1 MNCSAS
7 ATKVFG
13 LLAMGAWAAG
23 CVSGGGAVPSSEVTE
38 EAGQV
43 VGSLRLSPTH
53 TVDFIDYGDVA
64 RVREVFNAD
73 LDRSAPMTLDKMQVG
88 DLPMAEIYELFA
100 ASQMDSTVVTK
111 LRAIDERIA
120 HASLPFDRG
129 QGHVAPIAQS
139 AAAPNVAST
148 DDGVERQQSA
158 LLPAS
163 CTEPAWNWAGDA
175 TWYRQ
180 NFCTGSPA
188 FCGTNSFSKLSWG
201 WDGPLKRF
209 QANVFNQSHCAAQG
223 WWQLLWRNNTGT
235 HQPTNTVI
243 CPRCV
248 QSEVWS
254 GGTNVQYLNSMEPR
268 EAGKMV
274 SMTIYRTPA

>member
-1 MNCSAS
+1 MNCAAS

-13 LLAMGAWAAG
+13 LLAVGVWATG
-23 CVSGGGAVPSSEVTE
+23 CLSGGEAAPSSDVTE
-38 EAGQV
+38 ESGQL

-64 RVREVFNAD
+64 RVREIFNAD
-73 LDRSAPMTLDKMQVG
+73 LDRSAPMTLDRMQVG
-88 DLPMAEIYELFA
+88 DRPMAEIYALFA
-100 ASQMDSTVVTK
+100 ANATDAAVVTK

-120 HASLPFDRG
+120 QASLPFDHV
-129 QGHVAPIAQS
+129 HVAPIALSTATPS
-139 AAAPNVAST
+139 AAT
-148 DDGVERQQSA
+148 DGVERQQSA

-163 CTEPAWNWAGDA
+163 CTEPVWNWAGDA
-175 TWYRQ
+175 TWYQQ